1 MYRFEERAF
10 TGPQREL
17 FSSPFHVLF
26 LFLHIPEHDCE
37 ISSGANLSLQVQ
49 QVSAETAEEFEAVSA
64 ASPVSSSTFDFGL
77 GPRRFFGV
85 GSSSKIFY
93 EIFQFEFGKTNL
105 RLSLHWDQ

>member
-17 FSSPFHVLF
+17 FSSPIHVLF

-93 EIFQFEFGKTNL
+93 KIFQFEFEIKKQT
-105 RLSLHWDQ
+105 

>member
-1 MYRFEERAF
+1 MYRFQERAVPKVHNAIRVAF
-10 TGPQREL
+10 PV
-17 FSSPFHVLF
+17 FSPYTFFHVLF

-85 GSSSKIFY
+85 GSSSKIFCSL
-93 EIFQFEFGKTNL
+93 EFKTEKLN
-105 RLSLHWDQ
+105 